1 MGLVCILISQRD
13 PLVGKIRKR
22 TRLNGSGFAWAKN
35 SLDSRDL
42 FGGEGFLPTGVEP
55 NQRKTVVS
63 TKGRIKTFLF
73 VLGAWEGGRRVLS
86 SENRVTSREQLRNF
100 TGFAPD
106 FDIEDYST
114 VILKKLN
121 LPDLI
126 CLANFLQLE
135 TNGTAEE
142 LCNNILLSLA
152 DLSTFQ
158 TKLNTRGVEE
168 CPPRVAQKSFAFP
181 PLSTDRKSADASISQ
196 NDLSWLFVK
205 DLLQTLRSFSA
216 DDSYTIEHFFF

>member
-1 MGLVCILISQRD
+1 MNDFPVIAQAL
-13 PLVGKIRKR
+13 KIGNTQNVK
-22 TRLNGSGFAWAKN
+22 LLYSVIFNDHPF
-35 SLDSRDL
+35 SR
-42 FGGEGFLPTGVEP
+42 
-55 NQRKTVVS
+55 
-63 TKGRIKTFLF
+63 
-73 VLGAWEGGRRVLS
+73 
-86 SENRVTSREQLRNF
+86 TSREQLRNF

-106 FDIEDYST
+106 FDREDYSAI
-114 VILKKLN
+114 ILKKLN

-168 CPPRVAQKSFAFP
+168 CPPRVAENSFAFP

-196 NDLSWLFVK
+196 NDLSGLFVK
-205 DLLQTLRSFSA
+205 DLLQTLRSFST
-216 DDSYTIEHFFF
+216 DDS